1 MTNVQIR
8 HVPYKGSSGAT
19 TDLLAGVVESSFA
32 GVPNVLA
39 LVQQGKL
46 RALAVTTPKR
56 IGQLPDVPTLSEA
69 GVAGY
74 NASIWLALLAPA
86 GTPKDVVNRLHAE
99 VVKALS
105 TADTQKALFDAGVQL
120 SLATPE
126 ETGEFMTKE
135 MDRWGKVIK
144 DMGIKAD

>member
-1 MTNVQIR
+1 
-8 HVPYKGSSGAT
+8 
-19 TDLLAGVVESSFA
+19 
-32 GVPNVLA
+32 
-39 LVQQGKL
+39 
-46 RALAVTTPKR
+46 
-56 IGQLPDVPTLSEA
+56 
-69 GVAGY
+69 
-74 NASIWLALLAPA
+74 LALLAPA
-86 GTPKDVVNRLHAE
+86 GTPKDVVHRLHTE
-99 VVKALS
+99 IVKALS